1 MVKWM
6 DNKNYLHCNQKD
18 NYVGAGL
25 LGPSGGVIP
34 DTPPFTPLKR
44 GESYHIWYLRTA
56 RRLNFNLAPKFCVWD
71 FPIKSYDFLKKSCQ
85 KVKLKKALQKNI
97 SVPIGID
104 FSVLK

>member
-1 MVKWM
+1 MI
-6 DNKNYLHCNQKD
+6 L
-18 NYVGAGL
+18 GARPL
-25 LGPSGGVIP
+25 RPSGGVSP

-44 GESYHIWYLRTA
+44 GGSYHIWYVRTA
-56 RRLNFNLAPKFCVWD
+56 RSLNFNLAPKFCVWD

-85 KVKLKKALQKNI
+85 KAKPKNFGGLYI